1 MNALMKVSN
10 PQSEHKI
17 LHMNMARYIF
27 FPPLNFVPSLVAKW
41 SDPKNMV
48 WVSSHIF
55 FLIQFPKDLLI
66 LNISSH
72 QSFLLYPGPSMKSS
86 VTHKYFQTKRF
97 PKLLNWSN

>member
-1 MNALMKVSN
+1 MLSWMNALMKVSN

-27 FPPLNFVPSLVAKW
+27 FPPLNFVPSLVGKW

-55 FLIQFPKDLLI
+55 
-66 LNISSH
+66 SH
-72 QSFLLYPGPSMKSS
+72 S
-86 VTHKYFQTKRF
+86 VSK
-97 PKLLNWSN
+97 

>member
-41 SDPKNMV
+41 SDPKKHGMCIFSYILSHSV
-48 WVSSHIF
+48 SKGSSHFKHI
-55 FLIQFPKDLLI
+55 
-66 LNISSH
+66 ISSI
-72 QSFLLYPGPSMKSS
+72 LLVIPRPFNEKQCN
-86 VTHKYFQTKRF
+86 T
-97 PKLLNWSN
+97 